1 MSLGVQFTLSRF
13 IDFFSINPY
22 DQKSVIYACLLL
34 SSGSHSDLKIDDVP
48 ERRHFVQNFSTFV
61 QK

>member
-13 IDFFSINPY
+13 IDFFSINPS
-22 DQKSVIYACLLL
+22 DQKNVIYACLLL
-34 SSGSHSDLKIDDVP
+34 SSGSHNDLKIDDVP